1 MRETTPAAMPPCFD
15 RWCKKF
21 DDLLLT
27 KAQKREFRHYV
38 GGLLGESERKNVSQ
52 MARDAVEVT
61 YHKLH
66 HFLTEATW
74 SADKINDRR
83 LEVMN
88 KCSQT
93 RISRGFSLI
102 VDDSGHRKSG
112 NFTAGV
118 GRQYIGE
125 IGRTSHA
132 FEETSND
139 VSSKTDNGNVVV
151 TTHLYDGKKS
161 VPLDIELY
169 QHGDSLPEGKKD
181 PEFKKKPTLAL
192 ELIDKS
198 LNRGYRPGIILIDSS
213 YGNNTSFLKDLEERK
228 LKYIGGIAKNRNIVF
243 KNKSGKTDII
253 RIDEYAQWICSEEF
267 KEIQIL
273 GEKPRTVW
281 VAIIEVE
288 ISKLIGQRKIA
299 IVMSA
304 PVFEDAED
312 IDYLITNVEGEK
324 VTEQWIV
331 ETYSERNWVEV
342 FYREAKGWLGLS
354 EYQVR
359 EKKSLERHFILVF
372 CAYTFILWHKLTGGL
387 RRRWANK
394 PIHTFPEALEA
405 FRTAISYRFV
415 SWLNQNRDVFIAYKA
430 SLGLVWA

>member
-1 MRETTPAAMPPCFD
+1 MKETTPAAMPPCFD

-21 DDLLLT
+21 DDLLRT

-38 GGLLGESERKNVSQ
+38 GGLLGESERKNLSQ

-66 HFLTEATW
+66 HFLTESTW
-74 SADKINDRR
+74 LANKINERR
-83 LEVMN
+83 LEIMS
-88 KCSQT
+88 KCNQT

-125 IGRTSHA
+125 IG
-132 FEETSND
+132 
-139 VSSKTDNGNVVV
+139 KTDNGNVVV

-161 VPLDIELY
+161 LPLDIELY
-169 QHGDSLPEGKKD
+169 QHGNSLPEGKKD

-198 LNRGYRPGIILIDSS
+198 LTRGYRSGIVLIDSS
-213 YGNNTSFLKDLEERK
+213 YGNNASFLKELEERK
-228 LKYIGGIAKNRNIVF
+228 LKYVGGIAKNRNILF
-243 KNKSGKTDII
+243 KDKSGKTDSI
-253 RIDEYAQWICSEEF
+253 RIDEYAQWISDEEF

-304 PVFEDAED
+304 PAFEDAED

-331 ETYSERNWVEV
+331 ETYSQRNWVEV

-359 EKKSLERHFILVF
+359 EKKGLERHFILVF

-394 PIHTFPEALEA
+394 PLNTFPEALEA

-415 SWLNQNRDVFIAYKA
+415 EWLNQNRHVFAAYKA
-430 SLGLVWA
+430 SCGFVWA

>member
-1 MRETTPAAMPPCFD
+1 MKETTHAAMPPCFD

-21 DDLLLT
+21 DDLLRT
-27 KAQKREFRHYV
+27 KAQKREFRHYL

-74 SADKINDRR
+74 SANKLNERR
-83 LEVMN
+83 LEIMS
-88 KCSQT
+88 KCNQT
-93 RISRGFSLI
+93 RINRGFSLI

-125 IGRTSHA
+125 IG
-132 FEETSND
+132 
-139 VSSKTDNGNVVV
+139 KTDNGNVVV

-161 VPLDIELY
+161 LPLDIELY
-169 QHGDSLPEGKKD
+169 QHATSLSEGKKD
-181 PEFKKKPTLAL
+181 PEFKKKPTLAK

-198 LNRGYRPGIILIDSS
+198 LNRGYRPGIVLIDSS

-228 LKYIGGIAKNRNIVF
+228 LNYIGGIAKNRNILF
-243 KNKSGKTDII
+243 KNKSGKTDEI
-253 RIDEYAQWICSEEF
+253 RIDEYAQWISSEEF
-267 KEIQIL
+267 KEIQIS

-281 VAIIEVE
+281 VAIIEAE
-288 ISKLIGQRKIA
+288 ISQLKGQRKIA
-299 IVMSA
+299 IVMNA
-304 PVFEDAED
+304 PIFEEAED
-312 IDYLITNVEGEK
+312 IDYLITNIEGEI

-331 ETYSERNWVEV
+331 ETYGQRNWVEV

-394 PIHTFPEALEA
+394 PLDTFPEALEA

-415 SWLNQNRDVFIAYKA
+415 EWLNQNRHVFIAYKA
-430 SLGLVWA
+430 SLGFVWA

>member
-1 MRETTPAAMPPCFD
+1 MKETTPAAMPPCFD

-21 DDLLLT
+21 DDLLRT
-27 KAQKREFRHYV
+27 KAQKREFRNYL

-74 SADKINDRR
+74 SADKINERR

-88 KCSQT
+88 KCNQT
-93 RISRGFSLI
+93 RISGGFSLI

-125 IGRTSHA
+125 IG
-132 FEETSND
+132 
-139 VSSKTDNGNVVV
+139 KTDNGNVVV

-161 VPLDIELY
+161 LPLDIELY
-169 QHGDSLPEGKKD
+169 QHGTSLAEGKKD

-192 ELIDKS
+192 ELIDQS
-198 LNRGYRPGIILIDSS
+198 LKRGYRPGIVLIDSA
-213 YGNNTSFLKDLEERK
+213 YGNNTSFLKELEEKK
-228 LKYIGGIAKNRNIVF
+228 LKYIGGIAKNRNILF
-243 KNKSGKTDII
+243 KNKSGKTDAI
-253 RIDEYAQWICSEEF
+253 RIDEYVQWISSEEF
-267 KEIQIL
+267 KEISIP

-281 VAIIEVE
+281 VAILEAE
-288 ISKLIGQRKIA
+288 ISQLKGKRKIA
-299 IVMSA
+299 IVMNA
-304 PVFEDAED
+304 PSFEEAED
-312 IDYLITNVEGEK
+312 IDYLITNVEGEL

-331 ETYSERNWVEV
+331 ETYSQRNWVEV

-359 EKKSLERHFILVF
+359 EKKGLERHFILVF
-372 CAYTFILWHKLTGGL
+372 CAYTFIIWHKLTGGL

-394 PIHTFPEALEA
+394 PLNTFPEALEA

-415 SWLNQNRDVFIAYKA
+415 EWLNQNRDVFTAYKA
-430 SLGLVWA
+430 SLGFVWA

>member
-1 MRETTPAAMPPCFD
+1 MKETTPAAMPPCFD

-21 DDLLLT
+21 DDLLRT
-27 KAQKREFRHYV
+27 KAQKREFRHYL
-38 GGLLGESERKNVSQ
+38 GGLLGESERKNVFQ
-52 MARDAVEVT
+52 MAKDAVEVT

-74 SADKINDRR
+74 SAEKINERR

-88 KCSQT
+88 KCNQT

-125 IGRTSHA
+125 IG
-132 FEETSND
+132 
-139 VSSKTDNGNVVV
+139 KTDNGNVVV

-161 VPLDIELY
+161 LPLDLELY

-198 LNRGYRPGIILIDSS
+198 LNRGYRPGIVLIDSS
-213 YGNNTSFLKDLEERK
+213 YGNNASFLKDLEERK
-228 LKYIGGIAKNRNIVF
+228 LKYIGGIAKNRNLVF
-243 KNKSGKTDII
+243 KDKSGKTDSI
-253 RIDEYAQWICSEEF
+253 RIDEYAQWISEEEF
-267 KEIQIL
+267 QEIEIP

-281 VAIIEVE
+281 VAILSVE
-288 ISKLIGQRKIA
+288 ISQLKGQRKIA
-299 IVMSA
+299 IVMNA

-312 IDYLITNVEGEK
+312 IDYLITNVEGEI
-324 VTEQWIV
+324 VTEEWIV
-331 ETYSERNWVEV
+331 ETYGQRNWVEV

-394 PIHTFPEALEA
+394 PLNTFPEALEA

-415 SWLNQNRDVFIAYKA
+415 EWLNQNRHVYTAYKA
-430 SLGLVWA
+430 SLGFVWA